1 MSQPLSTCSTT
12 DACLADR
19 YGRKVDYLRLALT
32 SRCNL
37 RCVYCMRE
45 EHAEVVSPKNELSV
59 QEVRRLLKVLA
70 GMGVEKVRFTGGEP
84 LLREDIVEL
93 VRLAKSTEG
102 IRKVA
107 ITTNGLLL
115 DRYADDLLEAGLD
128 ALNFSL
134 DTMDSQRYAEITRRN
149 LFTRVERNL
158 MRILDHPQLEVKVNV
173 LLMRGINTDEIS
185 RFVELTRER
194 ALTVR
199 FMELMPFDDHQIWRT
214 GRFLGADKMLELLK
228 QHYPAI
234 ESVRGTATEYFSF
247 TLPGYRGAVAMIP
260 AFTRNFCSACT
271 RLRVTSS
278 GMAMSCLYAREG
290 TDLRPALTAPDD
302 GTALREL
309 LCRCV
314 REKPRDGREAGSG
327 SPRTSM
333 SEIGG

>member
-1 MSQPLSTCSTT
+1 MSQPLSTGSTT
-12 DACLADR
+12 NAELADR

-45 EHAEVVSPKNELSV
+45 EHAEVVAPRNELSV
-59 QEVRRLLKVLA
+59 QEVGRLLEVLA

-115 DRYADDLLEAGLD
+115 DRYADELLEAGLD

-134 DTMDSQRYAEITRRN
+134 DTMDAQRYAEITRRD
-149 LFTRVERNL
+149 LYPRVESNL
-158 MRILDHPQLEVKVNV
+158 MRVFGHPGLEVKVNV
-173 LLMRGINTDEIS
+173 LLMRGSNTDEIG

-194 ALTVR
+194 AVTVR

-214 GRFLGADKMLELLK
+214 GRFLGADKMLELLR

-247 TLPGYRGAVAMIP
+247 TLPGYRGSVALIP
-260 AFTRNFCSACT
+260 AFTRNFCSKCT
-271 RLRVTSS
+271 RLRVTS
-278 GMAMSCLYAREG
+278 GGRAMSCLYSREG
-290 TDLRPALTAPDD
+290 TDLRPALMASDD
-302 GTALREL
+302 GAALREL
-309 LCRCV
+309 LQECV
-314 REKPRDGREAGSG
+314 HQKPRDGREAGDG
-327 SPRTSM
+327 APRTSM